1 MFKLTNFGERDGE
14 DELNIRIDTDDT
26 DELEIMNKLN
36 LNVAEYEELHEY
48 GDSQKSILHV
58 SKDVYFTEYD
68 IDETEGI

>member
-14 DELNIRIDTDDT
+14 DELNIRIDTNDT

-48 GDSQKSILHV
+48 GDS
-58 SKDVYFTEYD
+58 
-68 IDETEGI
+68 